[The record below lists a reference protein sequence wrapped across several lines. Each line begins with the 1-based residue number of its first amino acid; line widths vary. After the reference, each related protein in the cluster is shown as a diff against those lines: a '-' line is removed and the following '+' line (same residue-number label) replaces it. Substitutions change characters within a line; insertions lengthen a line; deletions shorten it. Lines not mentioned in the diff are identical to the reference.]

1 MTDLLAERGML
12 GCKPVNTSMDPNLQ
26 FSQDE
31 GEAFPISWA
40 KAVSLYALLCPREW
54 ASRSIKEVPESHY

>member
-31 GEAFPISWA
+31 GEAFA
-40 KAVSLYALLCPREW
+40 QEMG
-54 ASRSIKEVPESHY
+54 